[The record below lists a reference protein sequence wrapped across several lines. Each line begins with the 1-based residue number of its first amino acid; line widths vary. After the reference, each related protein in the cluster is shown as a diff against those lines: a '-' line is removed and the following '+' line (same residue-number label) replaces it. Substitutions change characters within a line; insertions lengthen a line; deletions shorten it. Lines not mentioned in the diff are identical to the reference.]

1 MAELTHFGGLP
12 VADLRTTSSA
22 PGFRRRPSEGVRAHE
37 RPADALA
44 WRLRRHAWTDNTDIH
59 ELYAYFTDNVDTA
72 RVTAIVLGGWSDDM
86 SGRNPLL
93 DRLAADADRFPALR
107 HLFVNDISSEE
118 SEISWL
124 ALPEMKRIL
133 DAYPRLEELALRGC
147 SMSSRPGDGPAPVRH
162 GHLRRLR
169 VESGGVSGEAAQ
181 AIALSDLPA
190 LEELDVW
197 LGVDNYGGDAT
208 LDDLA
213 DIFVGARLPRLRH
226 LGLMNS
232 ELQDEIAEALA
243 GAPIVSRLE
252 SLDLSMGVLSDT
264 GMEALLSG
272 QPLGHLAKLRI
283 DHHFV
288 TDPMAERL
296 RRALAESGTVVD
308 ISVPEEPEDWDDD
321 DEIDGRYVQVSE

>member
-1 MAELTHFGGLP
+1 MAKLAHFGGLP

-22 PGFRRRPSEGVRAHE
+22 PGFRRRPAEGVRPHE
-37 RPADALA
+37 RPADAVA
-44 WRLRRHAWTDNTDIH
+44 WLLRRHAWTDSTDIH
-59 ELYAYFTDNVDTA
+59 ELYSYFVDNVDTT
-72 RVTAIVLGGWSDDM
+72 RVTALVLGAWSDTM

-93 DRLAADADRFPALR
+93 DLLAADADRFPALR
-107 HLFVNDISSEE
+107 HLFVNDVSSEE
-118 SEISWL
+118 TEISWL
-124 ALPEMKRIL
+124 ALPTMKTIL
-133 DAYPRLEELALRGC
+133 DAYPRLEELGLRGC
-147 SMSSRPGDGPAPVRH
+147 SMPSRPGGGPAPVRH
-162 GHLRRLR
+162 LHLRRLR

-190 LEELDVW
+190 LEELELW

-213 DIFVGARLPRLRH
+213 DIFAGTRLPKLRH

-252 SLDLSMGVLSDT
+252 SLDLSMGVLSDA
-264 GMEALLSG
+264 GAEALLSG
-272 QPLGHLAKLRI
+272 QPLGHLKKLRI

-288 TDPMAERL
+288 GDPMAERL
-296 RRALAESGTVVD
+296 RRALAGSGTTVD
-308 ISVPEEPEDWDDD
+308 ISAPEERDEWDD
-321 DEIDGRYVQVSE
+321 DEIDGRYVEVSE